1 MSPVDPG
8 HAHGHHRPMATVS
21 KSALKAKMLE
31 YLREVERTGEEL
43 IITDNAR
50 PVLKIVPIKT
60 KRTVAE
66 IFADVRGKV
75 GYVEHGDIME
85 PLTDDWDDP

>member
-1 MSPVDPG
+1 MRRLDHGHAPG
-8 HAHGHHRPMATVS
+8 HDAQMPTVS

-43 IITDNAR
+43 IITDNQR
-50 PVLKIVPIKT
+50 PVLKIVPVRKKLT
-60 KRTVAE
+60 AAE

-75 GYVEHGDIME
+75 VYDEDIMT
-85 PLTDDWDDP
+85 PLTDEWDDP

>member
-1 MSPVDPG
+1 MP
-8 HAHGHHRPMATVS
+8 TVS

-43 IITDNAR
+43 IVTDNQR
-50 PVLKIVPIKT
+50 PVLKIVPIA
-60 KRTVAE
+60 KRRTAAE
-66 IFADVRGKV
+66 VFADWRAKG

-85 PLTDDWDDP
+85 PTIDEWDDP

>member
-1 MSPVDPG
+1 MP
-8 HAHGHHRPMATVS
+8 TVS

-43 IITDNAR
+43 IVTDNQR
-50 PVLKIVPIKT
+50 PVLKIVPIQK
-60 KRTVAE
+60 KRTAAE

-75 GYVEHGDIME
+75 VYHEDIMTPTTDEWDE
-85 PLTDDWDDP
+85 P